1 MTNAH
6 RVRRVAV
13 VGAGPAGL
21 FAAQALAG
29 QDELPVH
36 VDLLDRMPTP
46 FGLLR
51 YGVAPDHESIR
62 SVATAL
68 ARTLDL
74 EAVTFWGLV
83 EVGRDV
89 SRAEL
94 LEAYDAVIYAV
105 GASED
110 VRLGIPGED
119 LSGSRSAR
127 EFVAWYGG
135 HPDARPQP
143 LDGVRAVATVGVGNV
158 AVDLARILLKEAR
171 SLRVTDMAEPVLE
184 ELARSEVR
192 DVWIVGR
199 RGPQHASYTTKEL
212 RELVAT
218 PGIDVTV
225 SEGAF
230 DGLDEAALDRRT
242 RANVQLLRGLPI
254 EGDGAPASDGGRR
267 RLHFAFYARPVE
279 MTERDG
285 RVDGLTVERTRL
297 LPDGSVEGT
306 GSLETLDVQLVLR
319 AVGYR
324 GSPLADVPFD
334 RTRAIIPNV
343 EGRVVDEAGVRQ
355 PREYCTGWVK
365 RGPIGVIGTNKSDA
379 AQTVAHV
386 LADLQAA
393 EDAPR
398 DPQGGRVEEPGA
410 VADPGTGEGHRPG
423 ASRDGV
429 GPVLCARGHHPSTL
443 ADWRAIDAAEIELGR
458 GEGRERVKVSTW
470 EELLRLVTD
479 H

>member
-135 HPDARPQP
+135 HPYARPQP

-230 DGLDEAALDRRT
+230 DVLDEAALDRRT
-242 RANVQLLRGLPI
+242 RANVQLLRGLPT

-306 GSLETLDVQLVLR
+306 G
-319 AVGYR
+319 
-324 GSPLADVPFD
+324 
-334 RTRAIIPNV
+334 
-343 EGRVVDEAGVRQ
+343 
-355 PREYCTGWVK
+355 
-365 RGPIGVIGTNKSDA
+365 
-379 AQTVAHV
+379 
-386 LADLQAA
+386 
-393 EDAPR
+393 
-398 DPQGGRVEEPGA
+398 
-410 VADPGTGEGHRPG
+410 
-423 ASRDGV
+423 
-429 GPVLCARGHHPSTL
+429 
-443 ADWRAIDAAEIELGR
+443 
-458 GEGRERVKVSTW
+458 
-470 EELLRLVTD
+470 
-479 H
+479 

>member
-143 LDGVRAVATVGVGNV
+143 LDGVRSRRSASAT
-158 AVDLARILLKEAR
+158 
-171 SLRVTDMAEPVLE
+171 SPST
-184 ELARSEVR
+184 
-192 DVWIVGR
+192 W
-199 RGPQHASYTTKEL
+199 
-212 RELVAT
+212 
-218 PGIDVTV
+218 PG
-225 SEGAF
+225 SCS
-230 DGLDEAALDRRT
+230 R
-242 RANVQLLRGLPI
+242 
-254 EGDGAPASDGGRR
+254 
-267 RLHFAFYARPVE
+267 RPV
-279 MTERDG
+279 RSG
-285 RVDGLTVERTRL
+285 
-297 LPDGSVEGT
+297 
-306 GSLETLDVQLVLR
+306 
-319 AVGYR
+319 
-324 GSPLADVPFD
+324 
-334 RTRAIIPNV
+334 
-343 EGRVVDEAGVRQ
+343 
-355 PREYCTGWVK
+355 
-365 RGPIGVIGTNKSDA
+365 
-379 AQTVAHV
+379 
-386 LADLQAA
+386 
-393 EDAPR
+393 
-398 DPQGGRVEEPGA
+398 
-410 VADPGTGEGHRPG
+410 
-423 ASRDGV
+423 
-429 GPVLCARGHHPSTL
+429 
-443 ADWRAIDAAEIELGR
+443 
-458 GEGRERVKVSTW
+458 
-470 EELLRLVTD
+470 
-479 H
+479 